1 MSAFIGNVISNL
13 QQAAE
18 TARQARELRARSKTD
33 DGRRIYRIAC
43 VGHANA
49 GKTTFW
55 TVIEGA
61 TRELSDQFNLQTGDN
76 TTAAYLK
83 RQREVMQQGALWSPG
98 AEDRPGERPGV
109 YEPGY
114 PEQTDLVA
122 NLLFMARQPGKP
134 ECPILVQDYP
144 GESVAVEDATG
155 GSAEIAEFLK
165 SADGVLFLVDSV
177 VTRLSR
183 AAIDQQLAAFRSLLR
198 QIEDRRGRI
207 VKPVGLVF
215 TKADNLPGFRPGN
228 PVALLQPSD
237 LRHRDDPFSKFLE
250 QLLRGGAFA
259 QDAAWRDRVGKT
271 MNRVQSFADVLLKKC
286 ASPQFFF
293 VSAVGDRRR
302 RPIELSG
309 DLEASIAVSF
319 VGTSPTGS
327 VALGKNRVGLETPVA
342 WMVNEL
348 AVQSVVN
355 RTRQIRNQVLKA
367 AAVWTVLV
375 SLPFMTYLGCTT
387 RGIERDVRASVVPAP
402 RLLRDAHA
410 FERDWLARFWGLF
423 DKSGY
428 MATVREVQARVAY
441 QVRDEAQR
449 NLESILVRA
458 GGDPAMGGVGP
469 ASDCNRWVAAL
480 KDCARALPDTSSDV
494 KYRDAA
500 RQIDCL
506 MRFYGR
512 LQQAFQMPT
521 TDGRRAE
528 ISALAQPANGFQYCT
543 TEGIRTAIANLVSN
557 VLHANIE
564 PATLSLVGGMPAP
577 ITAIVGGGT
586 PPYQLAWKGPM
597 GTGPFAG
604 DSSITASRPGA
615 YTVRVTDAA
624 GAQTEATC
632 TVGGAL
638 VSLKERYNQVLAKY
652 GALALPQARLN
663 SALIGELQALS
674 TEAPSD
680 PASQQALQRITSFLQ
695 KARPFVD
702 GGRVTLMITS
712 LTPPARLKLKP
723 DSPALFADDDQVT
736 IADWRIGQLVTFYF
750 VESGVKRV
758 ATLRIPDLV
767 GSHQQTLTVPGL
779 KTAAGV
785 PVTLQY
791 EIVEPGLD
799 DLPPLDPIP

>member
-1 MSAFIGNVISNL
+1 MSAFIGNFISNL

-18 TARQARELRARSKTD
+18 SAKQARELRARSKTE

-43 VGHANA
+43 LGHANA

-61 TRELSDQFNLQTGDN
+61 TRDLSDQFNLQTGDKA
-76 TTAAYLK
+76 TKAYLN
-83 RQREVMQQGALWSPG
+83 RQLEVMQRGTLWSPG
-98 AEDRPGERPGV
+98 EEDRPGERPGI

-114 PEQTDLVA
+114 PEQTDIVA

-144 GESVAVEDATG
+144 GGSVAVEDVTG

-165 SADGVLFLVDSV
+165 TADGVLFFVDSV

-198 QIEDRRGRI
+198 NLEDRQGRI
-207 VKPVGLVF
+207 AKPVGLVL

-237 LRHRDDPFSKFLE
+237 LRRRGDPFSKFLE
-250 QLLRGGAFA
+250 QLLRGGAYA

-293 VSAVGDRRR
+293 VSAVGDKRR
-302 RPIELSG
+302 RPIEHSG
-309 DLEASIAVSF
+309 DVEASILASF
-319 VGTSPTGS
+319 VGTTQTGS
-327 VALGKNRVGLETPVA
+327 VALGKNRVGLEAPVA

-348 AVQSVVN
+348 AVQSVIN
-355 RTRQIRNQVLKA
+355 RARQIRNHVWKA
-367 AAVWTVLV
+367 AAVWAVIV

-387 RGIERDVRASVVPAP
+387 SRIEKDVRASVVPAP
-402 RLLRDAHA
+402 RLLHHVHA

-423 DKSGY
+423 DRSGY
-428 MATVREVQARVAY
+428 MATARAVQARVAF

-458 GGDPAMGGVGP
+458 GGDPSMGGVGL

-480 KDCARALPDTSSDV
+480 KDCARALPDTSSEA
-494 KYRDAA
+494 KYLDDA
-500 RQIDCL
+500 RKIDCL
-506 MRFYGR
+506 IRFYVR
-512 LQQAFQMPT
+512 LQQAFQVAT

-528 ISALAQPANGFQYCT
+528 ISALGQPASGFQYCT
-543 TEGIRTAIANLVSN
+543 TAGIQTAIGNLVSN

-564 PATLSLVGGMPAP
+564 PATLSLAGGMPAP

-586 PPYQLAWKGPM
+586 PPYQLAWTGPA

-604 DSSITASRPGA
+604 DSSITAGRPGA

-624 GAQTEATC
+624 GAQAEATC

-638 VSLKERYNQVLAKY
+638 LSLKERYNAVLARY
-652 GALALPQARLN
+652 GPLVLPQDRLKP
-663 SALIGELQALS
+663 ALIAELQTLAGE
-674 TEAPSD
+674 TAQE
-680 PASQQALQRITSFLQ
+680 PASQEAARRIAAFLQ
-695 KARPFVD
+695 KARPFVE
-702 GGRVTLMITS
+702 GVNVKISITS
-712 LTPPARLKLKP
+712 VSAPARLKLTPSSP
-723 DSPALFADDDQVT
+723 DQYADGDVVT
-736 IADWRIGQLVTFYF
+736 IPGWKIGRLVTVYF
-750 VESGVKRV
+750 VKKDVPQVFKLQIG
-758 ATLRIPDLV
+758 DLL
-767 GSHQQTLTVPGL
+767 GSQSQLLPVRGLPARAGGDVTLT
-779 KTAAGV
+779 
-785 PVTLQY
+785 Y
-791 EIVEPGLD
+791 EVVEPSMD
-799 DLPPLDPIP
+799 EIPSLDPLP